1 VNYRT
6 AANSIVTRLILFGL
20 VIAAITGVVRY
31 YVLTNFLRDD
41 LEKVVASQQEALAG
55 YVAQDIDFK
64 IRQRQK
70 MLKDLAERVPLALLD
85 RPAELQRWLRQYHEF
100 QPLFSQGLFVTNTLG
115 VATTDYPALPGRAGG
130 NYIDRD
136 YVRSALQGEMS
147 IGRPVMGRAAREPIV
162 PMAAPIKDSRGQVRA
177 VLAGITATAAPGFF
191 DLLQKVRIGNSG
203 GFLLISPREH
213 VIVAATKADL
223 ILKPTA
229 APGTNPLHDRA
240 LAGWRGSGIT
250 INAQGIE
257 EVSAVASVDSA
268 GWFVVARLPTVE
280 AFATVSRTQN
290 YILRNSVL
298 VVSAFIIFLAIGLRL
313 IFRPL
318 ARAARRADLMTSGE
332 LPLSPLP
339 IERDDEVGHL
349 TSAFNRLLEKL
360 RSSQAQLAEIA
371 HHDQLTGLPNRRLL
385 SDRIGQTL
393 ARSHRNGTA
402 LAVLFLDLD
411 GFKPINDQYGHEAGD
426 EALIQVGRR
435 LSMVVR
441 EVDTLARVG
450 GDEFVIVISDLDP
463 TAEKATAA
471 ASAVAAKCLEAI
483 SAPMTIKGE
492 AQTVGASIGI
502 ALGDGN
508 SSFDELLSMA
518 DNAMYKAK
526 EAGKGKYVLAISPL
540 AVVVPVVSTET

>member
-1 VNYRT
+1 
-6 AANSIVTRLILFGL
+6 
-20 VIAAITGVVRY
+20 
-31 YVLTNFLRDD
+31 
-41 LEKVVASQQEALAG
+41 
-55 YVAQDIDFK
+55 
-64 IRQRQK
+64 
-70 MLKDLAERVPLALLD
+70 
-85 RPAELQRWLRQYHEF
+85 
-100 QPLFSQGLFVTNTLG
+100 
-115 VATTDYPALPGRAGG
+115 
-130 NYIDRD
+130 
-136 YVRSALQGEMS
+136 
-147 IGRPVMGRAAREPIV
+147 
-162 PMAAPIKDSRGQVRA
+162 
-177 VLAGITATAAPGFF
+177 
-191 DLLQKVRIGNSG
+191 
-203 GFLLISPREH
+203 
-213 VIVAATKADL
+213 
-223 ILKPTA
+223 
-229 APGTNPLHDRA
+229 
-240 LAGWRGSGIT
+240 
-250 INAQGIE
+250 
-257 EVSAVASVDSA
+257 
-268 GWFVVARLPTVE
+268 
-280 AFATVSRTQN
+280 
-290 YILRNSVL
+290 LRNSVL